1 MSLDGILVNV
11 VSMVHE
17 IFAIANSAICEAA
30 LPDFAMATEDGSES
44 MRVSAFDQLNR
55 MLKSYVLGRSQ
66 QKVDVFGHDDEGMK
80 LITALAAISVKRR

>member
-1 MSLDGILVNV
+1 VNV
-11 VSMVHE
+11 ISMVDVVSV
-17 IFAIANSAICEAA
+17 IANSVIGESS
-30 LPDFAMATEDGSES
+30 LPDFSFAAEDGSEG